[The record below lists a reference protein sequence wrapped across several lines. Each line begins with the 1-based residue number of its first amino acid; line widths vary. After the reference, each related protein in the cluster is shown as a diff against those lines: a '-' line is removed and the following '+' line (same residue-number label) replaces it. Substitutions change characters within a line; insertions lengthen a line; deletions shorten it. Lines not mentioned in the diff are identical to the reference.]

1 MAQINSLPDVR
12 AAGIKSPEY
21 EEARRTHTRILRKAY
36 ELENEYESVMA
47 KLAKLGRADQQAL
60 AERWLNGQDDI
71 PEDEALGELR
81 EEIAALR
88 RRLQTLRD
96 VAIPEAEGRVLN
108 TIAYNRQE
116 WAKHILR
123 DELPPRIREL
133 RAVLPQVQE
142 LVRPRVYR
150 LLSAVQ
156 ILDWCESGS
165 PGVYSPPQDTIT
177 PAAVRQ
183 VEEVLA
189 HLEAKLGERGDVEE
203 LEEAALEV
211 SA

>member
-36 ELENEYESVMA
+36 EVENELESLMA
-47 KLAKLGRADQQAL
+47 KLSKLNRDDQQAL
-60 AERWLNGQDDI
+60 AQAWLAGEDDV
-71 PEDEALGELR
+71 PEDESLGELR
-81 EEIAALR
+81 EEISALKR
-88 RRLQTLRD
+88 RRQTLTE
-96 VAIPEAEGRVLN
+96 VAIPEAEGQVLN
-108 TIAYNRQE
+108 TIAYHRQE
-116 WAKHILR
+116 WAKQIVR
-123 DELPPRIREL
+123 EELPVRIREL
-133 RAVLPQVQE
+133 REVLPQVQQ
-142 LVRPRVYR
+142 LIAPKVYR

-189 HLEAKLGERGDVEE
+189 HLESKLSERDDVE
-203 LEEAALEV
+203 LEDAPLEEV

>member
-36 ELENEYESVMA
+36 EVENELESLMA
-47 KLAKLGRADQQAL
+47 KLSKLNRDDQQAL
-60 AERWLNGQDDI
+60 AQAWLAGEDDV
-71 PEDEALGELR
+71 PEDESLGELR
-81 EEIAALR
+81 EEISALKR
-88 RRLQTLRD
+88 RRQTLTE

-108 TIAYNRQE
+108 TIAYNRPE
-116 WAKHILR
+116 WAKQIVR
-123 DELPPRIREL
+123 DELPVRIREL
-133 RAVLPQVQE
+133 REVLPQVQQ
-142 LVRPRVYR
+142 LIAPKVYR

-156 ILDWCESGS
+156 ILDWAEGGS

-189 HLEAKLGERGDVEE
+189 HLESKLSERDDVE
-203 LEEAALEV
+203 LEDAPLEEV